1 MLAPLAGILMFQNRI
16 NLFGPSLPT
25 APLNTS
31 LLAAA
36 KPEQRAS
43 TPSVQMADIYQAAKN
58 RAVEDHELDK
68 LFNPDFYGDHI

>member
-1 MLAPLAGILMFQNRI
+1 MLAPLAGILMFQNRT
-16 NLFGPSLPT
+16 NLFGPT
-25 APLNTS
+25 FLNTS

-36 KPEQRAS
+36 NLEQRASKS
-43 TPSVQMADIYQAAKN
+43 TPSVQINDIYQAAKN